1 MIEMMSASANIDAY
15 SRYTDTYSVT
25 LAGGKFLNTRNPA
38 CGSLTHHIGNLTLKA
53 RPDTPLTWRKDVK
66 FGETFKLPD
75 DPRRRGQFS
84 VSDKTFASPFFH
96 YFMETNFGKPCR
108 FEKECA

>member
-1 MIEMMSASANIDAY
+1 MGCIFDHGAA
-15 SRYTDTYSVT
+15 
-25 LAGGKFLNTRNPA
+25 F
-38 CGSLTHHIGNLTLKA
+38 
-53 RPDTPLTWRKDVK
+53 
-66 FGETFKLPD
+66 